1 MLESLRPP
9 GKALY
14 GRDEGNPGW
23 AWVSRGSPG
32 SRPRQPPDR
41 DPNMPDTWVASSM
54 TTRATPDRYP
64 FPVPLRPAA
73 SSHHSSR
80 PPQEAVTLAL
90 RHSRGRY
97 DNARASQL
105 AGIPSSTL
113 YEWRRNEVYVPDFN
127 VERPAAWSYRDL
139 IYLRLMAFLRQG
151 GMERHTAAR
160 QVKRLKREVERGADV
175 EYIYASKKTLVVDAE
190 RTSRTT
196 GESLLPFETLSE
208 LFRIFSLHEPIKE
221 LIGERQLRLWA
232 PDLVRPSE
240 HTFISPWI
248 MAGDP
253 CVVDTR
259 IPTASIFALRTERG
273 LSNRQIVA
281 LYKDDLTQETAEEAF
296 VLESQLRGLA
306 EAA

>member
-1 MLESLRPP
+1 MKV
-9 GKALY
+9 KAT
-14 GRDEGNPGW
+14 
-23 AWVSRGSPG
+23 A
-32 SRPRQPPDR
+32 
-41 DPNMPDTWVASSM
+41 
-54 TTRATPDRYP
+54 DRYP
-64 FPVPLRPAA
+64 LSVPLRLADPMPD
-73 SSHHSSR
+73 SSR
-80 PPQEAVTLAL
+80 SAHRAVTLAL

-97 DNARASQL
+97 DNSRASQL
-105 AGIPSSTL
+105 AGIPTSTL
-113 YEWRRNEVYVPDFN
+113 YEWRRNRIYVPDFN
-127 VERPAAWSYRDL
+127 DERPAAWSYRDL

-175 EYIYASKKTLVVDAE
+175 EYIYASKKTLVVDAG

-196 GESLLPFETLSE
+196 GESLLPFETLSG
-208 LFRIFSLHEPIKE
+208 LFRAFSLQEPIKE
-221 LIGERQLRLWA
+221 LMGEHQIRRLWA

-273 LSNRQIVA
+273 LSNKQIVA
-281 LYKDDLTQETAEEAF
+281 LYKDDLTRDATEEAF
-296 VLESQLRGLA
+296 VLESHLRGLA